1 MNDKEKDAVDDK
13 RERETKQS
21 EEIGLEELIGP
32 KRSNKWQC
40 HISHPP

>member
-1 MNDKEKDAVDDK
+1 MLWMIKEKGK
-13 RERETKQS
+13 PKQS

-32 KRSNKWQC
+32 KRYNKWQC